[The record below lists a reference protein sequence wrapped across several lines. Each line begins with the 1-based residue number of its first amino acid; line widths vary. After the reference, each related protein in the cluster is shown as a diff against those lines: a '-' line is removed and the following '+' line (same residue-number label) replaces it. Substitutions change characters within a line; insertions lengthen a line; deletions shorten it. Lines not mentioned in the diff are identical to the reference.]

1 MKANT
6 ANNQANGNKN
16 GNSRL
21 QNSPLIT
28 EHTGNLWLLGI
39 V

>member
-1 MKANT
+1 MKASP
-6 ANNQANGNKN
+6 ANNQANGNQN